1 VGINVQNLVRPGSEV
16 SKNLEEAISLV
27 KAKDLEGIQKR
38 FKTEP
43 LDLVGSLIRSVFVA
57 PKGKKLVICDLSAV
71 ENRVLAYICDAPSI
85 LKVFQDKLDPYVY
98 FAVDLYN
105 EPYEVLLKDKQK
117 RQNAKPAVLG
127 AGYGLSGGEQITSD
141 NGDIVFTGLMQYG
154 RSLGVEISRELAHKS
169 VEVFR
174 EKHHEV
180 VSCWYAL
187 EKAATKCI
195 LTRQPQIV
203 NIVKFSMVEDVMC
216 ITLPSGRDLHY
227 VSPRIIDDVWP
238 NGRKKKSIEIFG
250 MDLVTHVWNR
260 TRTYGAK
267 ILENIDQA
275 ISRDLLVE
283 SMFNARKMGFDI
295 VMHSHDELVTEV
307 EKDSKLGIDQLRS
320 CMIQSPIWSNSNLI
334 LDAAGFESK
343 IYRKE

>member
-1 VGINVQNLVRPGSEV
+1 M
-16 SKNLEEAISLV
+16 
-27 KAKDLEGIQKR
+27 
-38 FKTEP
+38 
-43 LDLVGSLIRSVFVA
+43 
-57 PKGKKLVICDLSAV
+57 
-71 ENRVLAYICDAPSI
+71 
-85 LKVFQDKLDPYVY
+85 
-98 FAVDLYN
+98 
-105 EPYEVLLKDKQK
+105 LKDKQK

-127 AGYGLSGGEQITSD
+127 AGYGLSGGEQITSEE
-141 NGDIVFTGLMQYG
+141 GDIIYTGLMKYG

-195 LTRQPQIV
+195 LTRQSQV
-203 NIVKFSMVEDVMC
+203 VEVVKFSMVEDVMC

-238 NGRKKKSIEIFG
+238 NGKKKKSIEIFG
-250 MDLVTHVWNR
+250 MDLETHIWNR

-267 ILENIDQA
+267 LLENIVQA
-275 ISRDLLVE
+275 ISRDLLLE
-283 SMFNARKMGFDI
+283 GMMEATKMGFHV
-295 VMHSHDELVTEV
+295 VMHTHDELVAE
-307 EKDSKLGIDQLRS
+307 ELEDSPLGIKELRA
-320 CMIQSPIWSNSNLI
+320 CMIKLPKWGNANLI